1 MNIAQQIDKA
11 IATQAAA
18 EAAIGDVIA
27 LEVNRLAEM
36 LLDTHGIQR
45 AKGLAIAS
53 EMLTTNVPG
62 MMEKAGRRDAHTAS
76 LCARALSKVVVDEF
90 GVMKQARI
98 DAASGI
104 TRS

>member
-36 LLDTHGIQR
+36 LLDAHGIQR

-53 EMLTTNVPG
+53 EMLTTNVPT
-62 MMEKAGRRDAHTAS
+62 MMKKTGRRDAHTAS
-76 LCARALSKVVVDEF
+76 LCAQALSRVVVNEF